1 MTLSFGIDGSRLL
14 TLFGGKT
21 VNLRQKIRYVSL
33 LETSSETKI
42 ATENGTVLRINTALK
57 ISYDLGKV
65 FHRFLKF

>member
-21 VNLRQKIRYVSL
+21 VNFRQKIRYVSL
-33 LETSSETKI
+33 LETSSVTKI
-42 ATENGTVLRINTALK
+42 LTENGTVLRINTALK
-57 ISYDLGKV
+57 ISSDLGKV